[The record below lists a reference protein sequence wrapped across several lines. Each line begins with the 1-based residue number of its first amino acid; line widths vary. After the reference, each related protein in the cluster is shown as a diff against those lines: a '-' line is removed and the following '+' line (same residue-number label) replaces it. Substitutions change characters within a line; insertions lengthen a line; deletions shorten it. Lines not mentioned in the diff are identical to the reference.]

1 MTQFVQNIQAF
12 GKKILIVYRSYI
24 KNHYISLITILII
37 VIIFFSNYF
46 DKKQLYFDINGN
58 WKGNVKYYEL
68 SVMFNNA
75 GNCNL
80 ELIDTKMEKEVFN
93 YKGDYKI
100 NYQKNPITLSIR
112 NIVGLNYPLHAIIK
126 IIDKNKII
134 ITKFSNRWRLR
145 NINFSEDHI
154 FKLNR
159 TENKIQKEI

>member
-1 MTQFVQNIQAF
+1 
-12 GKKILIVYRSYI
+12 
-24 KNHYISLITILII
+24 
-37 VIIFFSNYF
+37 
-46 DKKQLYFDINGN
+46 
-58 WKGNVKYYEL
+58 
-68 SVMFNNA
+68 MFNNA